1 MMNIDT
7 LVLIFASVVL
17 CILVF
22 MWHNDEETRFDL
34 TELMIDSKTN
44 RVSLM
49 KIGQALALLV
59 STWVLIYETRA
70 GRLSEWLFLS
80 YMGCWAG
87 ANLANKW
94 LRTKGTQ
101 DGGTQQ

>member
-1 MMNIDT
+1 MNIDT
-7 LVLIFASVVL
+7 LVLIFSSVVFCVL
-17 CILVF
+17 IF
-22 MWHNDEETRFDL
+22 MWHNDDQTRFDL
-34 TELMIDSKTN
+34 TELLIDSKTQ

-80 YMGCWAG
+80 YMTAWAG

-94 LRTKGTQ
+94 LRIKESK